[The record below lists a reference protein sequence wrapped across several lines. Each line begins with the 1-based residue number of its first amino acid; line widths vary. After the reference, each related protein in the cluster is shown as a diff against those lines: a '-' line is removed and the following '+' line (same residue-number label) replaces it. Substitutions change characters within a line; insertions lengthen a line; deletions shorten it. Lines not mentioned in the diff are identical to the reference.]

1 MMVSDE
7 EKRWIVVGIAM
18 NKVISPVLLETIKQG
33 MDATVANLDTYCGS
47 LTLPCTLKTMS
58 YSQVKDDS
66 MLKKLSFQ
74 NINNNHVHLDK
85 KGNFLKNAF
94 NYNVNSAVE
103 LAKIFLPRYL
113 AHFGDF
119 DASLDMRA
127 SLRLLGCT
135 QVAPAPFTNAIKN
148 SADDVRDNVRNK
160 WGHFNETEWT
170 DAFFNDCFHKM
181 ETLVRLLGLAA
192 TDEKNTLD
200 DLTDWKTKGI
210 LQIFNWDE
218 VDWLWEKYK
227 AWFKLQML
235 N

>member
-7 EKRWIVVGIAM
+7 ERRWIVVGIAM
-18 NKVISPVLLETIKQG
+18 NKVLSPVLLEPVKKG
-33 MDATVANLDTYCGS
+33 MEATVAKLDTHCGS
-47 LTLPCTLKTMS
+47 LTPPCTLKTLS
-58 YSQVKDDS
+58 YSQVKNDS

-85 KGNFLKNAF
+85 KAF
-94 NYNVNSAVE
+94 NYNVNSAVD

-113 AHFGDF
+113 AHFWDF
-119 DASLDMRA
+119 DYSLDMSA

-135 QVAPAPFTNAIKN
+135 QVVPAPFTNAIKN

-160 WGHFNETEWT
+160 WGHFNRTDWTE
-170 DAFFNDCFHKM
+170 AFFIDCFSKM

-192 TDEKNTLD
+192 ADEKNTLD

-210 LQIFNWDE
+210 LQIFNWGE
-218 VDWLWEKYK
+218 VDWLWGKYK
-227 AWFKLQML
+227 ARFKLQTL
-235 N
+235 Y